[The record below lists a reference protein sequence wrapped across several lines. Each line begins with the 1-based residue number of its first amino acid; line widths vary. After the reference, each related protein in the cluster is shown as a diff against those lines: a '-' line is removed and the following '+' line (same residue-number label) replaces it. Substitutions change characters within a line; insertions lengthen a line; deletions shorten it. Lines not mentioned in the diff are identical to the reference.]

1 MKEFLSL
8 CPKKLHCPVPLETL
22 VVGAQYFLQIS
33 YSIQGGSEYANH
45 IFKTSYGPGK
55 GRADTKCI
63 RGVTALTL
71 A

>member
-1 MKEFLSL
+1 M
-8 CPKKLHCPVPLETL
+8 
-22 VVGAQYFLQIS
+22 GAQYFCRSVNPIP
-33 YSIQGGSEYANH
+33 GGSDYANH
-45 IFKTSYGPGK
+45 IFRTSYGPGK